1 MFISKISNP
10 ELRFVQ
16 KYTMEFAF
24 QTYEYLKKGGYVI
37 SYFYDVAEKVLSYTA
52 IAKDRK
58 DCYLHLAEPYLAFS
72 VSSTGKT
79 YNSDKAMY
87 APFLHYLHE
96 IEKNLSES
104 QLHSLY
110 EEIYSL
116 NELVTG
122 LTSEQA
128 TKKIEDRKNF
138 TDFLARLEK
147 VKETNKEEVRLNDKL
162 SCILSF
168 VSNANHV
175 ENDLEYSIT
184 LMDDKKNY
192 EIKDLYKFLTGF
204 KQREEYA
211 LSTKRKIVLEPMTFI
226 SPYDRALPL
235 LSNSATFYRKAKTST
250 HSDTFENLLA
260 VFDVLHD
267 VSFDFNGKRIHIEE
281 KDPVSFYLDEKGIPH
296 FTPEKI
302 NTDEILTLNGKNGV
316 YQFNKKENSI
326 FYFPFV
332 DNNMKESYLYFDDK
346 GFDDFSY
353 IQDLFTANLLPK
365 LSASLKKKKQ
375 DKKEEIKPF
384 EIALYL
390 TINEENGLHF
400 KTIYFEKGEEVK
412 EVTSILGQSMESAY
426 LSILSSLGGKENGTI
441 RKQEDVVSFL
451 SKDLAPLLNLVSF
464 YCDERL
470 KPNKLIHNTASFSI
484 STKRNGDYLSMTL
497 DSQEY
502 TKEEL
507 QGILSAYHQK
517 KKYFLLKD
525 SFLFLEGDALK
536 EAADIFS
543 DDKTQEDHVPLYKL
557 FSLNGLN
564 VPLKQDESCKEVL
577 SKIKNFQNHELHLEK
592 KAKDLIRPYQEDG
605 IKYLLTLHD
614 FSFGGILADEM
625 GLGKTF
631 QTICYISAL
640 KEESPVLIITPK
652 AVLYNWESEIKKF
665 SSLKCVVI
673 DGNREAREKT
683 IKSISPKKKVLYL
696 VSYDTFKR
704 DEEHFSDIEF
714 STIVLDEAQ
723 SIKNSLSKRHQ
734 ALLSLKAKSR
744 IALTGTPLENSPLD
758 LWSIFD
764 FLMPGYL
771 GKESDFEELL
781 STEDSNKKLS
791 LLLKPFM
798 LRRRKEDVLK
808 DLPKKTE
815 SNILISMN
823 ESERMMYLAYL
834 DKARSQSQENKI
846 SILASLTRLR
856 QLCVDPASFLENF
869 DRSTKL
875 LYCKDLLK
883 ETISNGHKAIV
894 FSSFKSALLDLKSI
908 LEEEEIPFGIITGD
922 TDGKERLR
930 LADDFNTKD
939 DLKVLLVSLKAGG
952 VGLNLIGA
960 DTVIHLDPWWNPQV
974 ENQASDRVHR
984 IGQKNAV
991 TILRLIMKDTVEEKV
1006 LNLQNEKKDLYNEI
1020 VEGNG
1025 GVSSLSDEDIAYLLS

>member
-1 MFISKISNP
+1 MFIKKITDL
-10 ELRFVQ
+10 ELLSVE
-16 KYTMEFAF
+16 KYTKEFAF

-37 SYFYDVAEKVLSYTA
+37 SYFHDVAKNIISYA
-52 IAKDRK
+52 AVAKDRK

-72 VSSTGKT
+72 ISSTGMT
-79 YNSDKAMY
+79 SETTMAMY
-87 APFLHYLHE
+87 APFLYYLHE
-96 IEKNLSES
+96 IEKNLSDE

-110 EEIYSL
+110 KEVCSL

-122 LTSEQA
+122 LSSEQA

-138 TDFLARLEK
+138 NDFLARLER
-147 VKETNKEEVRLNDKL
+147 VKEVKKEEIQTNDKL

-168 VSNANHV
+168 TSATEYDDEDVF
-175 ENDLEYSIT
+175 YSIT

-211 LSTKRKIVLEPMTFI
+211 LSTKRKIILEPMTFI

-235 LSNSATFYRKAKTST
+235 LSSSATFYKKAKTST
-250 HSDTFENLLA
+250 HIDTFENLLPI
-260 VFDVLHD
+260 FDVLHN
-267 VSFDFNGKRIHIEE
+267 VSFDFNGKRIRIEE
-281 KDPVSFYLDEKGIPH
+281 KDPVSFYLDEKGVPH
-296 FTPEKI
+296 FTPERI
-302 NTDEILTLNGKNGV
+302 NGEEIKTLNGKNGV
-316 YQFNKKENSI
+316 YQFNNKESKI
-326 FYFPFV
+326 LYYPFV
-332 DNNMKESYLYFDDK
+332 DNNMKESYLYFDSN
-346 GFDDFSY
+346 GVEDFSY
-353 IQDLFTANLLPK
+353 IQDLFTDKLLPK

-375 DKKEEIKPF
+375 DKKEEVKPF

-390 TINEENGLHF
+390 TVNEENGLHF
-400 KTIYFEKGEEVK
+400 KTLYFEKGEEVK
-412 EVTSILGQSMESAY
+412 EVSSILGQSMKSAY
-426 LSILSSLGGKENGTI
+426 LSVLASLGGKENGAI
-441 RKQEDVVSFL
+441 KKQDDVVSFL
-451 SKDLAPLLNLVSF
+451 SKDLAPLMNLASF

-470 KPNKLIHNTASFSI
+470 KPNKLVHNMTSFSI
-484 STKRNGDYLSMTL
+484 STKRKGDYLSMTL
-497 DSQEY
+497 DSEEY

-507 QGILSAYHQK
+507 QEILAAYHQK

-543 DDKTQEDHVPLYKL
+543 DDKTEEENVPLYKL

-577 SKIKNFQNHELHLEK
+577 SKIKNFHNHDLQLEK

-605 IKYLLTLHD
+605 VKYLLTLHD

-631 QTICYISAL
+631 QTICYINAL
-640 KEESPVLIITPK
+640 EENSPVLIITPK
-652 AVLYNWESEIKKF
+652 AVLYNWESEIRKF
-665 SSLKCVVI
+665 SSMKCVVI
-673 DGNREAREKT
+673 DSNREEREKT

-704 DEEHFSDIEF
+704 DEEHFSNIEF

-734 ALLSLKAKSR
+734 ALLSLRAKNR

-771 GKESDFEELL
+771 GKESEFESLL
-781 STEDSNKKLS
+781 SEKDSNKKLS

-815 SNILISMN
+815 SNILISMS

-834 DKARSQSQENKI
+834 DKARSQSKENKI

-856 QLCVDPASFLENF
+856 QLCVDPSSFLENF

-875 LYCKDLLK
+875 SYCRDLLK

-894 FSSFKSALLDLKSI
+894 FSSFKSALLDLKTL
-908 LEEEEIPFGIITGD
+908 LEEEEIPFGVITGD
-922 TDGKERLR
+922 TDGKERLA
-930 LADDFNTKD
+930 LAENFNAKD
-939 DLKVLLVSLKAGG
+939 DIKVLLVSLKAGG

-1006 LNLQNEKKDLYNEI
+1006 LNLQNEKKDLYDEI

-1025 GVSSLSDEDIAYLLS
+1025 GVSSLSDEDILYLLS